1 MESLTKHFI
10 KDYNIT
16 VKSEKILEN
25 SFNLLVFRVA
35 TLATAFAMAS
45 MKTSVTKD
53 EISKVI
59 NIVLI
64 NGGKRMKGGE
74 AMPAEFYGYK
84 IEGDV
89 YSAGNENVGAV
100 NVGKIDWDAGI
111 ARPAQGP
118 PMQGGAYDKQM
129 QGGAHSC
136 PCELFSKS
144 KAVKK
149 IVKDIIEKDHS
160 MKISRENLKIML
172 KALDT
177 FAYKLGIKLKDK
189 TLTEAKYKKMIN
201 NKKFGILK

>member
-16 VKSEKILEN
+16 VKSEKMLEN
-25 SFNLLVFRVA
+25 SFDLLVFRVA

-59 NIVLI
+59 NTFLV

-89 YSAGNENVGAV
+89 YSAGNENIGAV

-118 PMQGGAYDKQM
+118 PMQGGA
-129 QGGAHSC
+129 HVC

-160 MKISRENLKIML
+160 MKISRENLKIIL